1 MKLSNLRKI
10 ICNLITEELIV
21 EKNINKEI
29 KDWSKNITSNYNDDT
44 DTNILAALMDAAYEL
59 DLDINAIDKEWQHFS
74 AGNRVKVKDIENL
87 LKAGM

>member
-59 DLDINAIDKEWQHFS
+59 DLDINAIDKE
-74 AGNRVKVKDIENL
+74 
-87 LKAGM
+87 